1 MTLPRGVQRF
11 AALGSWCS
19 RTQAWAAICTASQG
33 EPKGGVYDRSSSD
46 MPSTVI
52 SWKMAVANSID
63 PFGRLGASGADQL
76 GAEQLAGDGVAG
88 DADVDGLGAVIRH
101 LRRHSGAARRRW
113 SRPQPNCAGGTSIMV
128 GE

>member
-1 MTLPRGVQRF
+1 
-11 AALGSWCS
+11 
-19 RTQAWAAICTASQG
+19 
-33 EPKGGVYDRSSSD
+33 

-88 DADVDGLGAVIRH
+88 DADVDGLGAGIRH
-101 LRRHSGAARRRW
+101 LRRHSGLSLGDAREHAASPRLRRYIDY
-113 SRPQPNCAGGTSIMV
+113 G
-128 GE
+128 